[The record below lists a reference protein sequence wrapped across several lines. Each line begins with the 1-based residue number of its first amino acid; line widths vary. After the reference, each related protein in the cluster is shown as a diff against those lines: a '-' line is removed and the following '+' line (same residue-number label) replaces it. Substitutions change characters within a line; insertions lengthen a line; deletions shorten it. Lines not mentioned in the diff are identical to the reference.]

1 MAEEI
6 MVSVV
11 VPTFNERENVGILC
25 ERVDAALEGV
35 DAHLLRSDVV
45 IVQ

>member
-1 MAEEI
+1 MAEDI

-25 ERVDAALEGV
+25 ERVDAAQARGKNAEMC
-35 DAHLLRSDVV
+35 ASCA
-45 IVQ
+45 